1 MNLIAGIITLCV
13 ICAFAVGISMLI
25 KKHPTTKVPPSN
37 KTELWSDKQI
47 TELERI
53 LDNSFGNGSVLI
65 PPSKLFTD
73 EIKKCILDKMKL
85 EYDGDE
91 FEFMAANDINPDP
104 NINTISD
111 VELKFLLYMNKCAS
125 ECFGYEWGK
134 NKDDPIFNDEKIVNS
149 LLSPGTVYKDINCA
163 ISSYKTSFSKLE
175 LRFIDF
181 LTIIPESDSD
191 PIILK
196 DYRNYKNDILK
207 RCLVTNKSIE
217 EITFDTKPP
226 GVDKYSMFMSET
238 ITPMAV
244 QPVNPANYTN
254 LVLPEYFNR
263 VNNLNKASLFY
274 IGKTDLSGSIN
285 NVNISGTFNI
295 PDFITLGSQAS
306 YTIIILPPSGSSSTQ
321 QDFTEDS
328 IINSAVIQPQVLS
341 DSGNYNGDF
350 SKNFSN
356 VNTNIET
363 NSDILLCVFGF
374 NVVFYNVKIVLNGSF
389 K

>member
-1 MNLIAGIITLCV
+1 
-13 ICAFAVGISMLI
+13 
-25 KKHPTTKVPPSN
+25 
-37 KTELWSDKQI
+37 
-47 TELERI
+47 
-53 LDNSFGNGSVLI
+53 
-65 PPSKLFTD
+65 
-73 EIKKCILDKMKL
+73 
-85 EYDGDE
+85 
-91 FEFMAANDINPDP
+91 
-104 NINTISD
+104 
-111 VELKFLLYMNKCAS
+111 
-125 ECFGYEWGK
+125 
-134 NKDDPIFNDEKIVNS
+134 
-149 LLSPGTVYKDINCA
+149 
-163 ISSYKTSFSKLE
+163 
-175 LRFIDF
+175 
-181 LTIIPESDSD
+181 
-191 PIILK
+191 
-196 DYRNYKNDILK
+196 
-207 RCLVTNKSIE
+207 
-217 EITFDTKPP
+217 
-226 GVDKYSMFMSET
+226 
-238 ITPMAV
+238 MAV
-244 QPVNPANYTN
+244 QHVNPANYTN

-374 NVVFYNVKIVLNGSF
+374 NVVLYNVKIVLNGSF